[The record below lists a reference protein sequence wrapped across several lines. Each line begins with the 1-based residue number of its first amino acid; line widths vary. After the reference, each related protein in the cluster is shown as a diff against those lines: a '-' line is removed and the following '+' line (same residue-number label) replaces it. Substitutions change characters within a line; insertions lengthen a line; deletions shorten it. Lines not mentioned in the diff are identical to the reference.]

1 MSRALVVSAVLQRSD
16 PADDD
21 RGKRAPLRAGGYP
34 FGGEGPHVKEET
46 KKRLATLLDRYDEEQ
61 LGSTQH
67 AQETQTAQDALR
79 TSFGQLRT
87 AVIRP
92 LMEDIGTVLQQRGHD
107 YTIVEKDASPDAPG
121 TLQDGMIAMY
131 MFPSRSGAPST
142 TRALGHGPH
151 IAFRSD
157 PYWRRIIVH
166 TRHVT
171 PPYGGLPGEQR
182 EYALAQMTAALVE
195 QEILQVVEGML
206 HT

>member
-1 MSRALVVSAVLQRSD
+1 MRPHPQVLHALD
-16 PADDD
+16 PAYDD

-61 LGSTQH
+61 SGRTQH
-67 AQETQTAQDALR
+67 AQETQTAQDAVR

-107 YTIVEKDASPDAPG
+107 YKIVEKDALPDASG
-121 TLQDGMIAMY
+121 TLQDGMISMY
-131 MFPSRSGAPST
+131 MFPSRSGVPST
-142 TRALGHGPH
+142 TRALGHVPH
-151 IAFRSD
+151 IAFRPD

-166 TRHVT
+166 TRNVT
-171 PPYGGLPGEQR
+171 SPYGGLPGEQR
-182 EYALAQMTAALVE
+182 EYALSQMTAALVE
-195 QEILQVVEGML
+195 KEILQVVEGML